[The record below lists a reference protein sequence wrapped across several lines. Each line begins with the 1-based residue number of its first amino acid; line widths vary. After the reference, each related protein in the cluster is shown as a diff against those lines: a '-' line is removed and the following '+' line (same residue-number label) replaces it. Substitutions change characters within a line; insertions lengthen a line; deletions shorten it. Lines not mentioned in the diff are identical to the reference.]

1 MNRIL
6 TENYITSYDDM
17 VYESGPNK
25 FKNFLSD
32 KYNKVHNELYN
43 NALQKYYKYLLDTC
57 ISIEFLYELFTIMK
71 NNSDTVD
78 DLYNAIMNSNNVP
91 TLKNALISV
100 CCNSKE
106 FIKYAYTI
114 IFEYLDELKTI
125 MAVSIVGITDKDDI
139 EDFTA
144 SYIDSSTFIRP
155 ENDEVFDHTFKTYLL
170 DSETDELEI
179 HNFYM
184 SEMSD
189 YVLILEAENGLRI
202 GFNRK
207 GNWVIILDGAQYISS
222 EAMINTLLTL
232 KRINEELREKLKL
245 KAREHFNLYHRTI
258 EIKNNEYWKPS
269 SIIVISKISPYRK
282 HLVNLKEWWNKNYEQ
297 SNTASIDEIKVT
309 NENILDSEVVEV
321 NYISGKAKLYSKNA
335 DVTYEVPFEYLD
347 KNTVLSDSMLLKNTF
362 RGNY

>member
-1 MNRIL
+1 M
-6 TENYITSYDDM
+6 
-17 VYESGPNK
+17 
-25 FKNFLSD
+25 
-32 KYNKVHNELYN
+32 
-43 NALQKYYKYLLDTC
+43 
-57 ISIEFLYELFTIMK
+57 
-71 NNSDTVD
+71 
-78 DLYNAIMNSNNVP
+78 
-91 TLKNALISV
+91 
-100 CCNSKE
+100 
-106 FIKYAYTI
+106 
-114 IFEYLDELKTI
+114 
-125 MAVSIVGITDKDDI
+125 
-139 EDFTA
+139 
-144 SYIDSSTFIRP
+144 
-155 ENDEVFDHTFKTYLL
+155 
-170 DSETDELEI
+170 
-179 HNFYM
+179 
-184 SEMSD
+184 
-189 YVLILEAENGLRI
+189 
-202 GFNRK
+202 
-207 GNWVIILDGAQYISS
+207 IILDGTQYISS

-297 SNTASIDEIKVT
+297 PNTVSIDEIKVT